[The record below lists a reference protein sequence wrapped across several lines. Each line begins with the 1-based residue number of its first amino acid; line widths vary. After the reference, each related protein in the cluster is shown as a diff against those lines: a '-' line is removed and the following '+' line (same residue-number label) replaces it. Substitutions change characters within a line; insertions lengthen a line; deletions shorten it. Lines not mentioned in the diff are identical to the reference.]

1 VKDTYLLDN
10 YSINLNG
17 NLLNLNTPVIM
28 SILNTTPDSFF
39 DGGNYNS
46 LEKALK
52 KVENDLELGATIID
66 IGGYSTRPNGSEVSL
81 ETEIQRTVP
90 FIEEIIKRFPKVNL
104 SIDTFRSKVASLAL
118 QAGAVMINDVSA
130 WNIDNEM
137 IDVVSKHKVPYVLMH
152 MKGNPN
158 TMQHQPYYD
167 NIIKDIIKFLIKK
180 IDILESKGVKDII
193 IDPGFG
199 FGKTIDH
206 NFSILA
212 NLNSFKVLNLPIL
225 VGLSHKSMIY
235 NILNTSKLE
244 TINGTTALN
253 MYSLSKGAKILRVHN
268 VKQAM
273 ECIKLN
279 EAINKNY

>member
-1 VKDTYLLDN
+1 MKDTYLLDN

-137 IDVVSKHKVPYVLMH
+137 IDVVCKHKVPYVLMH

-235 NILNTSKLE
+235 KILNTSKLE

>member
-1 VKDTYLLDN
+1 MKDTYLLDN

>member
-1 VKDTYLLDN
+1 MKDTYLLDN

-81 ETEIQRTVP
+81 KTEIQRTVP

>member
-1 VKDTYLLDN
+1 MKDTYLLDN

-180 IDILESKGVKDII
+180 IDILESKGLKDII

-279 EAINKNY
+279 EAINKHY